1 MTDPNWNLTLL
12 APTDEAFAAL
22 PDGVLAALRED
33 PTTLTRVLDEH
44 IVLSMLPAEE
54 VTEGRV
60 RTVSGFVE
68 ATIDNGDIRFDEAR
82 VVEPDIEV
90 SNAIIH
96 AVDSVLIEPSIM
108 DDLVGS

>member
-1 MTDPNWNLTLL
+1 MSDPNWNLTLL

-33 PTTLTRVLDEH
+33 PTTWTRVLDEH
-44 IVLSMLPAEE
+44 
-54 VTEGRV
+54 
-60 RTVSGFVE
+60 
-68 ATIDNGDIRFDEAR
+68 
-82 VVEPDIEV
+82 
-90 SNAIIH
+90 H